1 MSQII
6 SRLYKKDMILKCPN
20 KSNQREVFL
29 SLTQKGET
37 AYHYHK
43 DISEA
48 MYRQVMDKGGEL
60 SAEEIELINH
70 FLESLDAV
78 YKEMLKTAGASV
90 ESH

>member
-1 MSQII
+1 
-6 SRLYKKDMILKCPN
+6 
-20 KSNQREVFL
+20 
-29 SLTQKGET
+29 
-37 AYHYHK
+37 
-43 DISEA
+43 
-48 MYRQVMDKGGEL
+48 MDKGGEL